1 MSISRLSLMAAISAM
16 SLVAACSTP
25 EPSVSVL
32 DRLSVPYVEAQHQF
46 HFGHGSANLT
56 SHERERLNSFLNE
69 RELRSE
75 DVVIV
80 TIPTSGDNRTDAARA
95 QNVTAALALV
105 PSRIQLSMNESFAK
119 RPLERHQI
127 GLVRVARAEGIKV
140 TCEAGVDDLGC
151 ANAIN
156 LAHMI
161 HRPADILSPAPTAR
175 TAAR

>member
-1 MSISRLSLMAAISAM
+1 MSRFSLTAAVSAA
-16 SLVAACSTP
+16 LLAAACTAP
-25 EPSVSVL
+25 EPSVSVI
-32 DRLSVPYVEAQHQF
+32 DRLSAPYVEAQHQF
-46 HFGHGSANLT
+46 HFGYGSSQL
-56 SHERERLNSFLNE
+56 SSQERKRIDRFLHSKA
-69 RELRSE
+69 LRSE
-75 DVVIV
+75 DVVII
-80 TIPTSGDNRTDAARA
+80 TIPTSGDNRTDAARV
-95 QNVTAALALV
+95 QNVTAALTLL
-105 PSRIQLSMNESFAK
+105 PSRIQLSMAESFAK

-140 TCEAGVDDLGC
+140 SCEPGIDDLGC

>member
-1 MSISRLSLMAAISAM
+1 MSRFSLT
-16 SLVAACSTP
+16 VAASAALLAAACTAP
-25 EPSVSVL
+25 EPSVSVI
-32 DRLSVPYVEAQHQF
+32 DRLSAPYVEAQHQF
-46 HFGHGSANLT
+46 HFGHGSSQLSAQ
-56 SHERERLNSFLNE
+56 ERKRLNSFLHSKA
-69 RELRSE
+69 LRSE
-75 DVVIV
+75 DVVII
-80 TIPTSGDNRTDAARA
+80 TIPTSGDNRTDAARV
-95 QNVTAALALV
+95 QNVTSALALV
-105 PSRIQLSMNESFAK
+105 PSRIQLSMAESFAK

-140 TCEAGVDDLGC
+140 SCEPGVDDLGC